1 MKINGYVFMFL
12 AVFLAITDTVYWVL
26 SKDPTGT
33 TCIAL
38 AGGLGLLIG
47 FYLLFTATRMETRAD
62 DRPDADISEGA
73 GVVGHF
79 SPGSWW
85 PIMIAASVLFV
96 ILGIIF
102 GVWMLL
108 LGVLFLLFTVTGLL
122 FEHYAGYNARD
133 WVS

>member
-1 MKINGYVFMFL
+1 MKVNGYVFSLIAAFL
-12 AVFLAITDTVYWVL
+12 AATAIVYWYL
-26 SKDPTGT
+26 SRDPTGA

-47 FYLLFTATRMETRAD
+47 FYLLFTATRMEARPE
-62 DRPDADISEGA
+62 DRGDADISEGA

-85 PIMIAASVLFV
+85 PILIAGSVLFI

-102 GVWMLL
+102 GVWLLL
-108 LGVLFLLFTVTGLL
+108 LGILALGIAAMGLL
-122 FEHYAGYNARD
+122 FEHYTGANARD
-133 WVS
+133 W

>member
-1 MKINGYVFMFL
+1 MKVNGYVFSAFAAFL
-12 AVFLAITDTVYWVL
+12 SGLAIVYWYL
-26 SKDPTGT
+26 SRDPTGT

-38 AGGLGLLIG
+38 GGGLGLLIG
-47 FYLLFTATRMETRAD
+47 FYLLFTATRMEARPE
-62 DRPDADISEGA
+62 DRGDADISEGA

-85 PIMIAASVLFV
+85 PILIATSVLFV

-102 GVWMLL
+102 GVWLL
-108 LGVLFLLFTVTGLL
+108 LGGVLFLGIAVTGLL

-133 WVS
+133 W